1 MTDRRDRE
9 WRVSERGAR
18 GFARAGVACVA
29 SLFLFSACDRRP
41 EIDAPPPDTLGELSE
56 EVLEIP
62 PSIVQ
67 SEIRYDLAPALAAL
81 EKAVPR
87 TFGDIEQRL
96 EVPSNRRMHVAFSAR
111 RSPFTISIDS
121 QRVSVASVIEFE
133 GRGWYKPVIGP
144 EVSAACGTGE
154 GVERPRARVRL
165 ETSIRLKE
173 TWALDARTRVVR
185 VAPYSSEARDKCT
198 VTIFHID
205 VTDRVMRATRE
216 KLSQQVRTLDRAL
229 AEVQTR
235 ERFERWWRDISRP
248 IKLTDSIYLTI
259 NPRKVQLGGVTI
271 DSNEAVA
278 HVRLEATPRIR
289 TGSRPNDFELFTP
302 LPPLQH
308 GALTG
313 EGMRVSI
320 QGEFGYDIATGLLR
334 KVLIGRSLK
343 WEKRTITIRDVT
355 VAGIGGGKV
364 ALGVRFGGAARGLI
378 YLTGT
383 PSYDNAEDQI
393 LIPDLAYDLHTN
405 SMLVKGLAYL
415 GDNQIRDALRQYARF
430 PITGHLDLLRTLAV
444 KGMNRELTKGVELVA
459 SLEPVERVT
468 VHATR
473 AALILNASARGTLR
487 LDIDRAVKVREGAV
501 AGR

>member
-1 MTDRRDRE
+1 MRRRQRA
-9 WRVSERGAR
+9 RVSYVA
-18 GFARAGVACVA
+18 AAWLCLLAG
-29 SLFLFSACDRRP
+29 CDRHP

-62 PSIVQ
+62 PSIVE
-67 SEIRYDLAPALAAL
+67 SEIRYDLTPALAAL

-96 EVPSNRRMHVAFSAR
+96 DVPSNGRMHVAFAAQ
-111 RSPFTISIDS
+111 RSPFTIVLDS
-121 QRVSVASVIEFE
+121 QRVTVAGIVEFE

-144 EVSAACGTGE
+144 EVSAGCGTGE

-165 ETSIRLKE
+165 ETALRLKDS
-173 TWALDARTRVVR
+173 WALDAKTRVMR
-185 VAPYSSEARDKCT
+185 VVPYSSEARDKCT

-216 KLSQQVRTLDRAL
+216 KLEQQVRTLDRAL
-229 AEVQTR
+229 AQVQTR

-271 DSNEAVA
+271 EGNEAVA
-278 HVRLEATPRIR
+278 HVRLEAAPRIR

-313 EGMRVSI
+313 EGMRASI
-320 QGEFGYDIATGLLR
+320 QGEFGYDIASGLLR
-334 KVLIGRSLK
+334 KTLIGRSLQ
-343 WEKRTITIRDVT
+343 WEKRVITIRDVT
-355 VAGIGGGKV
+355 VTGIGGGKV
-364 ALGVRFGGAARGLI
+364 AVGVRFGGAARGLI

-383 PSYDNAEDQI
+383 PSYDNVDDQI
-393 LIPDLAYDLHTN
+393 RIPDLDYDLQTS
-405 SMLVKGLAYL
+405 SMLAKGFAYL
-415 GDNQIRDALRQYARF
+415 GDDQIRDALRQYARF
-430 PITGHLDLLRTLAV
+430 PITGHLDRLRTLAV
-444 KGMNRELTKGVELVA
+444 RGMNRELTKGVELVA
-459 SLEPVERVT
+459 SLDPVEHVT

-473 AALILNASARGTLR
+473 AALVLHASARGNLR
-487 LDIDRAVKVREGAV
+487 LDIDRAVKIKRGGL

>member
-1 MTDRRDRE
+1 MN
-9 WRVSERGAR
+9 WRQIVRSAGGALALAVVVV
-18 GFARAGVACVA
+18 GC
-29 SLFLFSACDRRP
+29 RRP
-41 EIDAPPPDTLGELSE
+41 EIDAPPPDTLGEINE
-56 EVLEIP
+56 AVLEIP

-67 SEIRYDLAPALAAL
+67 SEIRYDLEPALAAL

-87 TFGDIEQRL
+87 NFGNIEERL
-96 EVPSNRRMHVAFSAR
+96 DVQSNKRMHVAFEAT
-111 RSPFTISIDS
+111 RSPFVISLDS
-121 QRVSVASVIEFE
+121 QRVSVSSVVEYE

-144 EVSAACGTGE
+144 EISAACGTGE
-154 GVERPRARVRL
+154 GVERPRAR
-165 ETSIRLKE
+165 IRLQ
-173 TWALDARTRVVR
+173 TDLRLTDAWALDATTRVSR
-185 VAPYSSEARDKCT
+185 VTPYSSEARDKCT
-198 VTIFHID
+198 VTVFHID
-205 VTDRVMRATRE
+205 VTDRVMKSTRE
-216 KLSQQVRTLDRAL
+216 KLAQQVRTLDRAL
-229 AEVQTR
+229 AQVQTR

-259 NPRKVQLGGVTI
+259 NPRKVQLGGVTT
-271 DSNEAVA
+271 DSGEAIA

-313 EGMRVSI
+313 EGMRVSL

-334 KVLIGRSLK
+334 KALIGRSLS

-383 PSYDNAEDQI
+383 PSYDNADDQI

-405 SMLVKGLAYL
+405 SLLVKGLAFL
-415 GDNQIRDALRQYARF
+415 GDDQIRDALRQYARF
-430 PITGHLDLLRTLAV
+430 PITGHLDKLRTLAV
-444 KGMNRELTKGVELVA
+444 KGMNRELTKGVALVA
-459 SLEPVERVT
+459 SLEPVEHVT

-473 AALILNASARGTLR
+473 AALILNASARGSLA
-487 LDIDRAVKVREGAV
+487 LDIDKPVKVRKGAL
-501 AGR
+501 AGN

>member
-1 MTDRRDRE
+1 MKWRRIVR
-9 WRVSERGAR
+9 SAGA
-18 GFARAGVACVA
+18 AAALACVVA
-29 SLFLFSACDRRP
+29 GCRRP
-41 EIDAPPPDTLGELSE
+41 EIDAPPPDTLGEINE

-67 SEIRYDLAPALAAL
+67 SEIRYDLEPALAAL

-87 TFGDIEQRL
+87 NFGDIDERL
-96 EVPSNRRMHVAFSAR
+96 EVQSNKRMHVAFEAT
-111 RSPFTISIDS
+111 RSPFTISLDS
-121 QRVSVASVIEFE
+121 QRVSVSSVVEYE

-144 EVSAACGTGE
+144 EISAACGTGE
-154 GVERPRARVRL
+154 GVERPRAR
-165 ETSIRLKE
+165 IRLQ
-173 TWALDARTRVVR
+173 TDLRLTDAWALDATTKVARVT
-185 VAPYSSEARDKCT
+185 PYSTEARDKCT
-198 VTIFHID
+198 VTVFHID
-205 VTDRVMRATRE
+205 VTDRVMKSTRD
-216 KLSQQVRTLDRAL
+216 KLAQQVRTLDRAL
-229 AEVQTR
+229 AQVQTR

-259 NPRKVQLGGVTI
+259 NPRKVQLGGVTT
-271 DSNEAVA
+271 DSGEAIA

-313 EGMRVSI
+313 EGMRVSL

-334 KVLIGRSLK
+334 KALIGRSLS

-383 PSYDNAEDQI
+383 PSYDNLEDQI
-393 LIPDLAYDLHTN
+393 LIPDLGYDLHTN
-405 SMLVKGLAYL
+405 SLLVKGLAFL
-415 GDNQIRDALRQYARF
+415 GDDQIRDALRQYARF
-430 PITGHLDLLRTLAV
+430 PITGHLDKLRTLAV

-459 SLEPVERVT
+459 SLEPVEHVT

-473 AALILNASARGTLR
+473 AALILNASARGSLA
-487 LDIDRAVKVREGAV
+487 LDIDKPVKVRKGAL
-501 AGR
+501 AGN

>member
-1 MTDRRDRE
+1 MDVRRRFRA
-9 WRVSERGAR
+9 RVFCAVGAWLCLL
-18 GFARAGVACVA
+18 AG
-29 SLFLFSACDRRP
+29 CDRHP

-96 EVPSNRRMHVAFSAR
+96 DVPSNGRMHVAFSAT
-111 RSPFTISIDS
+111 RSPFTISVDS
-121 QRVSVASVIEFE
+121 QRVTVSGVIEFE
-133 GRGWYKPVIGP
+133 GRGWYKPVLGP
-144 EVSAACGTGE
+144 EISAACGTGE

-165 ETSIRLKE
+165 ETALRL
-173 TWALDARTRVVR
+173 TDSWALDAKTRVTH

-216 KLSQQVRTLDRAL
+216 KLQQQVRTLDRAL
-229 AEVQTR
+229 AQVQTR

-248 IKLTDSIYLTI
+248 IRLTDSIYLTI
-259 NPRKVQLGGVTI
+259 NPHKVQLGGVTI
-271 DSNEAVA
+271 DSGEAVA
-278 HVRLEATPRIR
+278 HVRLEATPRIVS
-289 TGSRPNDFELFTP
+289 GSRPNDFELFTP

-308 GALTG
+308 GALSG
-313 EGMRVSI
+313 QGMRVSI

-334 KVLIGRSLK
+334 KTLIGRSLQ
-343 WEKRTITIRDVT
+343 WQKRVITIRDVT

-364 ALGVRFGGAARGLI
+364 SLGLRFGGAARGLI

-383 PSYDNAEDQI
+383 PSYDNGDDQI
-393 LIPDLAYDLHTN
+393 VIPDLDYDLQTS

-415 GDNQIRDALRQYARF
+415 GDEQIRDALREYARF
-430 PITGHLDLLRTLAV
+430 PITGHLDRLRTLAV
-444 KGMNRELTKGVELVA
+444 RGMNRELTKGVELVA
-459 SLEPVERVT
+459 SLEPVEHVT

-473 AALILNASARGTLR
+473 AALILDASARGDLR
-487 LDIDRAVKVREGAV
+487 LDIDRAVKVKKGAL
-501 AGR
+501 A